1 MKFIRVSRISVG
13 RGSVTKNIRGSF
25 GGVVFRPKQKPFL
38 QSSSANSSPRTPSN
52 TSPDTL
58 TITKNV
64 TKNVVSANGWSRCHI
79 CNKKFLTPANLKQHM
94 LLHQGGKPFRC
105 NFCGL
110 RFVGFCWLR
119 FNPVY
124 LSNRINIF
132 CRGF

>member
-1 MKFIRVSRISVG
+1 MIELTKFLSFRISVG

-25 GGVVFRPKQKPFL
+25 GGVVFRNKSFP
-38 QSSSANSSPRTPSN
+38 QSPARPATNN
-52 TSPDTL
+52 SPDTL

-110 RFVGFCWLR
+110 RLVNFLIDKVILF
-119 FNPVY
+119 FFSYN
-124 LSNRINIF
+124 N
-132 CRGF
+132 

>member
-1 MKFIRVSRISVG
+1 MNSINLCFRISVG

-25 GGVVFRPKQKPFL
+25 GGVVFRNKSLP
-38 QSSSANSSPRTPSN
+38 QSPNASNRAPSN

-64 TKNVVSANGWSRCHI
+64 SKNVVSANGWSRCHI

-110 RFVGFCWLR
+110 RFVEFDLLR
-119 FNPVY
+119 FNLGIRY
-124 LSNRINIF
+124 MI
-132 CRGF
+132 